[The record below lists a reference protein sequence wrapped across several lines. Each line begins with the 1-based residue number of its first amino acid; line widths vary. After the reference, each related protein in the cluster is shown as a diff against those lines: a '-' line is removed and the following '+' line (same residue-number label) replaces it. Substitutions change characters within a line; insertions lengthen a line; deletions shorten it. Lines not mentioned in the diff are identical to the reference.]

1 MELKRIDYSTALL
14 AKEVGFNEPDHYL
27 YNTKRNGSIELFNH
41 QENVTNEHLNNI
53 KVVHEGYYYNN
64 TAIVAP
70 TQALL
75 QQWLRV
81 KHNIIVYVEYDFDY
95 TKTNYRGVIRV
106 IDEIGKPKYID
117 SFEFEYTAYLNG
129 VPTTAIAPSNIKYTN
144 DYATYEEALEEVLVI
159 GLNLLKL

>member
-1 MELKRIDYSTALL
+1 MNLKRLNIKGGKRVISSLIFYIMELKRIEYSTALL
-14 AKEVGFNEPDHYL
+14 AKEVGFND
-27 YNTKRNGSIELFNH
+27 
-41 QENVTNEHLNNI
+41 ENLESL
-53 KVVHEGYYYNN
+53 
-64 TAIVAP
+64 

-106 IDEIGKPKYID
+106 IDEIGKPKYVD

-144 DYATYEEALEEVLVI
+144 DYATYEEALEEALVI
-159 GLNLLKL
+159 GLNLLKDDTI